1 MEIVREIHEGRA
13 TVSLMGRLDATWS
26 DRVAEALGECIRAGA
41 HVVRL
46 DLAGVVFLSS
56 AGIRV
61 LLASYRDLSRI
72 GGSLAVVRAS
82 DVVFTVLQMS
92 GLTDLLQVQASAPA
106 STDGTSHGYE
116 RGGTRFEAWRLADAS
131 IRVQAIGDP
140 SAFLSGQ
147 QARPASRRLSFP
159 KTGFGIGVAA
169 FGADA
174 ADCEGRHGEFLA
186 VAGSAICQAANL
198 DAVPDWMVAEQR
210 LVPDAEMLWGLAG
223 NGDFSTALRFE
234 AAESVAGS
242 ISMLDLALEAL
253 EGGPQTPLAIA
264 MVAETAQLVGAAV
277 RSPAYSSDRVQ
288 SLFEFPA
295 VRDHLVFTAEP
306 AWANAVAL
314 VVGVVA
320 REAHHPALAPM
331 LRPLVED
338 GSVMGHLHAA
348 VFPYRPL
355 RKGRVDL
362 ASTLDHLFEDRS
374 VRAVL
379 HLLHDWRQPLG
390 AGQSAFTRGVAWTA
404 PLEVA

>member
-1 MEIVREIHEGRA
+1 M
-13 TVSLMGRLDATWS
+13 
-26 DRVAEALGECIRAGA
+26 AEALGECIRAGA
-41 HVVRL
+41 HVLRL

-61 LLASYRDLSRI
+61 LLASYRDLARI
-72 GGSLAVVRAS
+72 GGSLAVVQAS
-82 DVVFTVLQMS
+82 DAVFTVLQMS
-92 GLTDLLQVQASAPA
+92 GLTDLLQVQPSAPTT
-106 STDGTSHGYE
+106 SDGPSRSYE
-116 RGGTRFEAWRLADAS
+116 RSGTRFEAWRLAEAS

-140 SAFLSGQ
+140 AAFLSGG

-186 VAGSAICQAANL
+186 VAGSAVCQAANQ

-210 LVPDAEMLWGLAG
+210 LVPEAEMLWGLAG
-223 NGDFSTALRFE
+223 HGDFATELRFE
-234 AAESVAGS
+234 AAESPAGN
-242 ISMLDLALEAL
+242 ISMLDLALEAT
-253 EGGPQTPLAIA
+253 EDAPQTPLAFV

-277 RSPAYSSDRVQ
+277 RSPAYRSDRTQ

-306 AWANAVAL
+306 AWTNAVAL

-320 REAHHPALAPM
+320 RQAPPALAPM

-338 GSVMGHLHAA
+338 GSMMGHLHAA

-362 ASTLDHLFEDRS
+362 AATLDHLFEDRS

-379 HLLHDWRQPLG
+379 HLVHDWRQPLG